1 MLRKECEAGN
11 AASAAMRIVVAA
23 VGRSRAAKGGAP
35 EQTLFDDYARRL
47 VARGP
52 AGLTLELR
60 EVEERRKL
68 PVEARRT
75 AEGDLLLGQIPE
87 GATRVALDA
96 RGKTLSSEDFAKRL
110 ARWRDDGVADLAF
123 AIGGADGLDR
133 RLIDGAALVLSL
145 GAMTWPHLLARVL
158 LAEQIYRA
166 QSILLGHPY
175 HRA

>member
-1 MLRKECEAGN
+1 
-11 AASAAMRIVVAA
+11 MRIIVAA

-35 EQTLFDDYARRL
+35 EQALFDDYAQRL

-68 PVEARRT
+68 PVEARRA
-75 AEGDLLLGQIPE
+75 AEADLLLSQIPQ
-87 GATRVALDA
+87 GAVRVALDGS
-96 RGKTLSSEDFAKRL
+96 GKTLSSEDFAKRL
-110 ARWRDDGVADLAF
+110 ARWRDDGVGDLAF
-123 AIGGADGLDR
+123 VIGGADGLDR
-133 RLIDGAALVLSL
+133 KIIDGAGLVLSL
-145 GAMTWPHLLARVL
+145 GAMTWPHLLVRAM

>member
-1 MLRKECEAGN
+1 
-11 AASAAMRIVVAA
+11 MRIVVAA
-23 VGRSRAAKGGAP
+23 VGRHRAAKGGAP

-47 VARGP
+47 VVRGP

-68 PVEARRT
+68 PVEARRA
-75 AEGDLLLGQIPE
+75 AEGDLLLAQIPR
-87 GATRVALDA
+87 GAPRVALDA
-96 RGKTLSSEDFAKRL
+96 RGKALSSEDFARRL
-110 ARWRDDGVADLAF
+110 AHWRDDGIADLAF
-123 AIGGADGLDR
+123 VIGGADGLDR
-133 RLIDGAALVLSL
+133 RLTDGAALVLSL
-145 GAMTWPHLLARVL
+145 GAMTWPHLLARAL

>member
-1 MLRKECEAGN
+1 
-11 AASAAMRIVVAA
+11 MRITVAA

-35 EQTLFDDYARRL
+35 EQALFDDYARRL

-52 AGLTLELR
+52 AGLTLDLR

-68 PVEARRT
+68 PTETRRAAEA
-75 AEGDLLLGQIPE
+75 DLLLAQIPN
-87 GATRVALDA
+87 GATRVALDG

-110 ARWRDDGVADLAF
+110 SRWRDDGIGDIAF
-123 AIGGADGLDR
+123 VIGGADGLDR
-133 RLIDGAALVLSL
+133 RIIDGAALVLSL
-145 GAMTWPHLLARVL
+145 GAMTWPHLMVRAM

-175 HRA
+175 HRG

>member
-1 MLRKECEAGN
+1 
-11 AASAAMRIVVAA
+11 MRIVVAA
-23 VGRSRAAKGGAP
+23 VGKGRAGKGAAA

-52 AGLTLELR
+52 AGLTLALR

-68 PVEARRT
+68 PPVQHKAAEA
-75 AEGDLLLGQIPE
+75 ALLLAEIPK
-87 GATRVALDA
+87 GATVVALDG
-96 RGKTLSSEDFAKRL
+96 RGKSFTSEDFARKL

-123 AIGGADGLDR
+123 VIGGADGLDR
-133 RLIDGAALVLSL
+133 SILERASLMLSL
-145 GAMTWPHLLARVL
+145 GAMTWPHLLVRAM

-175 HRA
+175 HRG

>member
-1 MLRKECEAGN
+1 
-11 AASAAMRIVVAA
+11 MRITVAA

-35 EQTLFDDYARRL
+35 EQALFDDYARRL

-68 PVEARRT
+68 PTEARRA
-75 AEGDLLLGQIPE
+75 AEADLLLSQIPE
-87 GATRVALDA
+87 GATRVALDG

-110 ARWRDDGVADLAF
+110 ARWRDDGVGDLAF
-123 AIGGADGLDR
+123 VIGGADGLER
-133 RLIDGAALVLSL
+133 RVVDGSSLVLSL
-145 GAMTWPHLLARVL
+145 GAMTWPHLLVRAM